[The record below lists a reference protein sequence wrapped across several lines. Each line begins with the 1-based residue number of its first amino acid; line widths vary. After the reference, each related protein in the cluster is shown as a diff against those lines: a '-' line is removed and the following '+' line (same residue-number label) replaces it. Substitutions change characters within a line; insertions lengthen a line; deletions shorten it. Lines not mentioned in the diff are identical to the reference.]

1 MKRRR
6 KRRREKSAKA
16 GGEAAAEADAAD
28 DEVLTA
34 ADELELLQVGSVADD
49 IRIFNSVCL
58 PPQCGPYPNHFLAPL
73 AALFQ
78 PKFQRVSVA
87 DHLTCH
93 ASMSICTS
101 MQVIRSKHKIR
112 SFVFSTSPRRGLL
125 VQLTLSLANNA
136 IEVRPFLI
144 HCIVPVHVHMCRLV
158 VEGIAAAAPVR
169 VLAQLHALLT
179 PVHES
184 LHDYVAPRETQHH
197 KACGMCLSEP
207 DVTSCCLLS
216 RCGMLPR
223 RRRPPARWRW
233 RPRATAPMC
242 AQ

>member
-1 MKRRR
+1 MRSETEARKHMKRRR

-16 GGEAAAEADAAD
+16 GVEAAAEADAAD

-49 IRIFNSVCL
+49 IRIFTSPCL
-58 PPQCGPYPNHFLAPL
+58 PPQCGPYPNYYLAPL

-78 PKFQRVSVA
+78 PRFQIIA

-93 ASMSICTS
+93 APMSICTS

-112 SFVFSTSPRRGLL
+112 SFVFSPSPRRGLL

-144 HCIVPVHVHMCRLV
+144 HCIVPVHVHMLCQREL
-158 VEGIAAAAPVR
+158 
-169 VLAQLHALLT
+169 LQQLLCVCWH
-179 PVHES
+179 S
-184 LHDYVAPRETQHH
+184 CLH
-197 KACGMCLSEP
+197 C
-207 DVTSCCLLS
+207 
-216 RCGMLPR
+216 
-223 RRRPPARWRW
+223 
-233 RPRATAPMC
+233 
-242 AQ
+242 